1 MNCDEHTEG
10 ENEVNGGKYEVY
22 ERRFVVWSIISRFQN
37 FSKTRTSDRKV
48 TRSFVWDDSSSL
60 SFFENI
66 IFFYSNFLLS
76 QNFILILILSPLI
89 CVEFVDNFISLQN
102 HLSFSSFRR
111 IESKRNKFFELIS
124 SISRRTFNNIQVEF
138 WWDQDGMKNL

>member
-37 FSKTRTSDRKV
+37 FSKTRTSDREV
-48 TRSFVWDDSSSL
+48 TRSFVWDDSSSP

-124 SISRRTFNNIQVEF
+124 SISCRTFNNIQVEF

>member
-22 ERRFVVWSIISRFQN
+22 ERRFVVWSIISRFEN

>member
-37 FSKTRTSDRKV
+37 FPKTRTSDKKV
-48 TRSFVWDDSSSL
+48 TRSFVWWFFFSSFWKYNL
-60 SFFENI
+60 LL
-66 IFFYSNFLLS
+66 SNFLFS

>member
-22 ERRFVVWSIISRFQN
+22 ERRFVVWSIISRFEN

-48 TRSFVWDDSSSL
+48 IRSFVWDDSSSL